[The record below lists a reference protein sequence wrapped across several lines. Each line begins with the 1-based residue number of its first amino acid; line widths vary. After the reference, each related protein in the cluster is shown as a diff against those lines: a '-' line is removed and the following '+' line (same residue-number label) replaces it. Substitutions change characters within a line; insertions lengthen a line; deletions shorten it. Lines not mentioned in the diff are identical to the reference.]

1 VSEPRDLADPRRE
14 IRKSGIVLEIKM
26 RLPRNFAIAAS
37 FCSLLGF
44 FGAAH
49 ASASASEFTPAQKEE
64 IGAVIKE
71 YLIKNPE
78 VLREAIDALNE
89 HDKQAAA
96 QAQQS
101 VVADQSGRLF
111 SSSNQ
116 ANIGN
121 PKGTATLVEFFD
133 YNCHFCKGAL
143 PDISRLLKDD
153 PDLKLVLKD
162 FPVLGPGSVEAANVA
177 TAVRKQLQGDKFWQ
191 FHTKLLGNHGPV
203 AKAEALAVAREM
215 GVDMDKLA
223 KDMSSPNAE
232 AGIIEVAH
240 LADALQITGTP
251 SFVVGQEVVIG
262 AVGYDQLKEKL
273 DSVHKCGHAVC

>member
-1 VSEPRDLADPRRE
+1 
-14 IRKSGIVLEIKM
+14 M

-49 ASASASEFTPAQKEE
+49 GSASEFTPAQKEE
-64 IGAVIKE
+64 IGAVIKD

-78 VLREAIDALNE
+78 VLREAIDALSE

-143 PDISRLLKDD
+143 PDISRLLKED

-251 SFVVGQEVVIG
+251 SFVIGQEVVIG
-262 AVGYDQLKEKL
+262 AVGYEQLKEKL